1 MFKSDSGKGREGQ
14 LAEDTKLFKAFKTK
28 AGFEGVHE
36 NDMILKGLAVT
47 DQMKVHVDTCKNRV
61 QGGEGKQSE
70 LLKSLMES
78 KKIQMFGLCF
88 SFAS

>member
-1 MFKSDSGKGREGQ
+1 
-14 LAEDTKLFKAFKTK
+14 
-28 AGFEGVHE
+28 
-36 NDMILKGLAVT
+36 
-47 DQMKVHVDTCKNRV
+47 MKVHVDTCKNRV